1 MAEFQQQ
8 SLMLDYLHAKKSFTF
23 ALSFFLSLKM
33 ELSPQILFR
42 DEYLVAINKP
52 HGLLVHKSPIAADAS
67 EFAVQWVR
75 NWLVKYVY
83 PVHRL
88 DRKTAGVLLFAL
100 DPTTNSLMQQQFMQ
114 HQPQKTYHAIV
125 RGYTEEQG
133 IVDAP
138 LRNET
143 GRLQQAVTHY
153 RRLKTAELDIP
164 SAGFATSRYSLLE
177 VMPETGRMHQIRR
190 HLAHIFHP
198 VIGDRPHGCN
208 KQNRL
213 FLQQFQHSTLLLH
226 SVSLRFVH
234 PVSNV
239 PYTIEASY
247 QPEFLRIMPIMGW
260 AE

>member
-1 MAEFQQQ
+1 MIRLDSGFFQ
-8 SLMLDYLHAKKSFTF
+8 SDIMDYLEQRNTDF
-23 ALSFFLSLKM
+23 
-33 ELSPQILFR
+33 I
-42 DEYLVAINKP
+42 
-52 HGLLVHKSPIAADAS
+52 IAAK
-67 EFAVQWVR
+67 FTHPIQ
-75 NWLVKYVY
+75 
-83 PVHRL
+83 RL
-88 DRKTAGVLLFAL
+88 IADNKAWIQL
-100 DPTTNSLMQQQFMQ
+100 DEGIEICEQNYQSDSWEKERRLI
-114 HQPQKTYHAIV
+114 IV
-125 RGYTEEQG
+125 RQKIKGRPN
-133 IVDAP
+133 AP

-143 GRLQQAVTHY
+143 GQLQQAVTHY

-164 SAGFATSRYSLLE
+164 FVGFATSRYSLLE

-226 SVSLRFVH
+226 AVSLRFVH
-234 PVSNV
+234 PVSNL

>member
-1 MAEFQQQ
+1 
-8 SLMLDYLHAKKSFTF
+8 
-23 ALSFFLSLKM
+23 M
-33 ELSPQILFR
+33 ELLPQILLQ

-67 EFAVQWVR
+67 DFAVQWVR
-75 NWLVKYVY
+75 DRIGRHVY

-88 DRKTAGVLLFAL
+88 DRKTAGVLLFSL
-100 DPTTNSLMQQQFMQ
+100 DHTTNRMMQQQFMLR
-114 HQPQKTYHAIV
+114 QPQKTYHAIV

-133 IVDAP
+133 RVDAP

-143 GRLQQAVTHY
+143 GQYQQAVTHY

-164 SAGFATSRYSLLE
+164 SAGFATSRFSLLE

-213 FLQQFQHSTLLLH
+213 FLQHFQHSTLLLH
-226 SVSLRFVH
+226 AVSLCFVH
-234 PVSNV
+234 PVTNQLC
-239 PYTIEASY
+239 TIEAPY
-247 QPEFLRIMPIMGW
+247 QPEFLRIMQIMGW
-260 AE
+260 TE